1 MPVFKLCMKIIRKN
15 WLSISL
21 YIVIFLAIAIT
32 ISMSTM
38 SEQKKSSSFSQ
49 EKAKI
54 ALISEEK
61 TPLTEG
67 FRQELAKSS
76 DFVKLPD
83 RTEAL
88 QDALFFRNVTYILRI
103 PKGFTE
109 DVLSGGSMQMEKTVV
124 PNSTENAYVDINVNQ
139 YWNLARIYAKHEP
152 GASQQQLVKQLKT
165 NLSGSTPVTI
175 RAHERAITSNS
186 FSMYYFN
193 FLAYALSAVLIMGIS
208 TVMIVV
214 NKRDLSRRNFC
225 SPLKA
230 SSINAQLILANLLFA
245 TASWVILV
253 VFCFFLDSKSFAT
266 QNMTFFLINSAI
278 FTACVASLSYLIG
291 NLMKNLNA
299 MSAVCNVL
307 TLGPCFISGVFVPQE
322 FLNDTVLKIASF
334 TPTYW
339 YVQANAR
346 IAKLTQ
352 FGWSDLSSI
361 IYSMAILL
369 VFAVAFAALSLV
381 IGKRRR
387 LTN

>member
-1 MPVFKLCMKIIRKN
+1 MPVFKLCMKIFLKN
-15 WLSISL
+15 WISISI

-32 ISMSTM
+32 ISMNSM

-67 FRQELAKSS
+67 FRQELEKSS

-109 DVLSGGSMQMEKTVV
+109 DVLNGGSMQMEKTVV

-139 YWNLARIYAKHEP
+139 YWNLARIYAKYEP

-175 RAHERAITSNS
+175 RAHERAKTSNS

-193 FLAYALSAVLIMGIS
+193 FLAYTLSAVLIMGIS
-208 TVMIVV
+208 TVMIVFS
-214 NKRDLSRRNFC
+214 KRDLSRRNFC
-225 SPLKA
+225 SPLRT
-230 SSINAQLILANLLFA
+230 SSINTQLILANLSFA
-245 TASWVILV
+245 AASWLVLV
-253 VFCFFLDSKSFAT
+253 VFCFLLDARSFGT
-266 QNMTFFLINSAI
+266 QNMIYFLANSAI
-278 FTACVASLSYLIG
+278 FTACIASLSYLIG

-339 YVQANAR
+339 YVQANTK
-346 IAKLTQ
+346 IATLTH
-352 FGWSDLSSI
+352 FEWSDLGSVY
-361 IYSMAILL
+361 YSMTVVLG
-369 VFAVAFAALSLV
+369 FAAAFFALSLV
-381 IGKRRR
+381 IGKRKRMMS
-387 LTN
+387 